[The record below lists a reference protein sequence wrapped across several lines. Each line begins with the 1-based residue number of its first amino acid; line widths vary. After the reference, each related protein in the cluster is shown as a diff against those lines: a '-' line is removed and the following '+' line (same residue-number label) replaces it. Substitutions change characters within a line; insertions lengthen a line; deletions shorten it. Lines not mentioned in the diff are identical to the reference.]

1 MLVAQLD
8 RPPTDETD
16 LCIGTRLREF
26 RMAQGYSLA
35 RLAAVTGIS
44 DATLSRVE
52 NAQTLVSA
60 HNLYILS
67 QALNVDITAFY
78 EPAAHPIRSG
88 IRSVSRA
95 GEGRQIDTARFTS
108 TVLGADLS
116 NKKMHPAI
124 DVVTATAL
132 DQVGGMA
139 SHSGEEFLLVME
151 GVLVLH
157 SEHYAPLR
165 LNAGDSIYF
174 DAGMAHAYLTPDGAP
189 ARILVVNSS
198 EPDLG
203 DAAPVSS
210 SSS

>member
-1 MLVAQLD
+1 
-8 RPPTDETD
+8 
-16 LCIGTRLREF
+16 
-26 RMAQGYSLA
+26 
-35 RLAAVTGIS
+35 
-44 DATLSRVE
+44 
-52 NAQTLVSA
+52 
-60 HNLYILS
+60 
-67 QALNVDITAFY
+67 
-78 EPAAHPIRSG
+78 
-88 IRSVSRA
+88 
-95 GEGRQIDTARFTS
+95 
-108 TVLGADLS
+108 LGADLS

-139 SHSGEEFLLVME
+139 NHSGEEFLLVME

-174 DAGMAHAYLTPDGAP
+174 DAGMAHAYLTPDGTP